1 MKTFS
6 PTTNPEKVEKVMGEY
21 KGGMLHSGS
30 DSGPLV
36 KDRKQA
42 VAIALN
48 EARRAGDVVPDRLR
62 KYRKRTPGFAQR
74 RMGKVR

>member
-1 MKTFS
+1 MKVS
-6 PTTNPEKVEKVMGEY
+6 PVNTNPEKVEKVMGEF

-30 DSGPLV
+30 DTGPLV
-36 KDRKQA
+36 KNRKQA

-48 EARRAGDVVPDRLR
+48 SARKEGDVIPDRLR
-62 KYRKRTPGFAQR
+62 KFRKRTPAFAQR